1 MRRNQVLVILIGVAM
16 FFTPSLAKKSERPRL
31 PAKIMQA
38 SSVYI
43 DCVCPAE
50 LTVAREIA
58 TEQLKRWGRF
68 EISNDSRG
76 ADLVFLFSGNPYLG
90 DYLAR
95 NGSDTRKVSL
105 ASTILTVV
113 DPSTGQA
120 LWSDSRR
127 WGGSRIEAA
136 TKDLIDELRKQIE
149 GQTARLSLNDILM
162 CSVTPVYA
170 GFENLTP
177 EEALEDSNSGQR
189 QVLRAA
195 DQLLLTSA
203 EAPEFCKRAEFLFS
217 PERRIVGF
225 QVNVSRD
232 DNLDVRDVLEHA
244 DRFDF
249 ASGKC
254 PSGHEICF
262 TALSK
267 DKKILIEFAV
277 AGSYTT
283 LSRVRYFY

>member
-1 MRRNQVLVILIGVAM
+1 MRRNQFLVILIFVAM
-16 FFTPSLAKKSERPRL
+16 CFRPSLAKKNERPRL

-38 SSVYI
+38 NSVYI

-50 LTVAREIA
+50 LSVAREIA

-68 EISNDSRG
+68 EVSNNARG
-76 ADLVFLFSGNPYLG
+76 ADLIFLISGNPYLG
-90 DYLAR
+90 DYLTH
-95 NGSDTRKVSL
+95 NGPDTRKVSS
-105 ASTILTVV
+105 ASTIVTVI
-113 DPSTGQA
+113 DPSTGRG
-120 LWSDSRR
+120 LWSDSRH
-127 WGGSRIEAA
+127 WGSTRIEAA

-149 GQTARLSLNDILM
+149 SQTTRLSLNDILM

-170 GFENLTP
+170 GFEGLTP

-189 QVLRAA
+189 QVSRAA
-195 DQLLLTSA
+195 DQILLTSA
-203 EAPEFCKRAEFLFS
+203 EAPGFCKQAELLFS

-225 QVNVSRD
+225 QVNVSRE

-249 ASGKC
+249 ASGKDS
-254 PSGHEICF
+254 SGGETYF